1 MAVSKTTTP
10 VVLDKVTDPVLDAVG
25 SNNVVLSTDPVLDP
39 VGSTDTQLTPVEISA
54 ILTPEQIAANE
65 AAADALFDTAN
76 AGVTERVEK
85 EEAILN
91 MTNEELNAEYG
102 ITVSEAIGILRDALS
117 RSKSP
122 FNDKMNGLLDKI
134 EETSQL

>member
-10 VVLDKVTDPVLDAVG
+10 IVLDKVTDQVL
-25 SNNVVLSTDPVLDP
+25 NP
-39 VGSTDTQLTPVEISA
+39 VGSTDTQLTPEEISA

-65 AAADALFDTAN
+65 AAADALFNTAN
-76 AGVTERVEK
+76 AGVIERVEK

-102 ITVSEAIGILRDALS
+102 ITVPEAIGILRDALS
-117 RSKSP
+117 RSKSL

>member
-10 VVLDKVTDPVLDAVG
+10 VVLDKVTESVLDPVG

-39 VGSTDTQLTPVEISA
+39 VGSTDMQLTPEEISA
-54 ILTPEQIAANE
+54 IPTPEQISANE
-65 AAADALFDTAN
+65 AAADALFNTAN

-91 MTNEELNAEYG
+91 MTNEELNAEY
-102 ITVSEAIGILRDALS
+102 
-117 RSKSP
+117 
-122 FNDKMNGLLDKI
+122 
-134 EETSQL
+134 

>member
-10 VVLDKVTDPVLDAVG
+10 VVTDPVT
-25 SNNVVLSTDPVLDP
+25 NPVLD
-39 VGSTDTQLTPVEISA
+39 VVDSTEPQLTPE
-54 ILTPEQIAANE
+54 EIAANE

-76 AGVTERVEK
+76 ANVTERVEK
-85 EEAILN
+85 EEAILT
-91 MTNEELNAEYG
+91 MSNEELNAEYG
-102 ITVSEAIGILRDALS
+102 ITVPEAIGILRDALS
-117 RSKSP
+117 RSKSL